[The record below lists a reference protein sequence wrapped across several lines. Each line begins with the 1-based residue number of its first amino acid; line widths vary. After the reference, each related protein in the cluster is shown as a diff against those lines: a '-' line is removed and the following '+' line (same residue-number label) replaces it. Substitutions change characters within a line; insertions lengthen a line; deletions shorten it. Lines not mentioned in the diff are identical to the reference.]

1 MAKPENRWQLLLVA
15 DDGRIVPFKRIKG
28 IALTL
33 AVLLVLLGLL
43 SAGLGWQWTAE
54 KVRHRKTKDRL
65 ADANRQLNHYKSE
78 VELITAELVLA
89 EVRMEEAGLPVT
101 KRRERALQ
109 PSSPKQTDISA
120 PEDAAEQ
127 PPEGKTTPE
136 TAPARES
143 EKEAS
148 EAPQEIVKPA
158 EADLSGAAP
167 AEEKEKEKPAVV
179 ALGELTVRHDTRK
192 KVLMARFR
200 VNNIAPGSSK
210 VAGKCVVVLKN
221 ESLEPDSWLALPK
234 VTLVDGVPDGKNG
247 RAFRISRFIVMELM
261 APAETDPS
269 VFDTARVYVFDSSED
284 TILVKDYPIT
294 LPPSVPAVEAESATP
309 ASDQPAADA
318 DAAAAPKKSTVALA
332 DIVLT
337 HNAGNKT
344 LTARF
349 RVKNAGVR
357 SAPVAGRCVV
367 VLKTGVEDQGSW
379 LTMPR
384 VKMVD
389 GQPQGNRGSSFRISR
404 FRDMEIEARGVADP
418 SEYESATVYVFDTS
432 GNMLLEETIP
442 LSLPAP
448 PTEAA
453 VPAPP
458 TGSQE
463 KPAAAPQSPD
473 SASRPE
479 AAGEPSGS
487 ESAAQ
492 QAPAA
497 ARSEDPSLT
506 DDSAPAAARSEDPS
520 LTDDAAPAVKED
532 SRSRF

>member
-28 IALTL
+28 IVLTL
-33 AVLLVLLGLL
+33 AVLMVLLGLL
-43 SAGLGWQWTAE
+43 CAGLGWQWTAE
-54 KVRHRKTKDRL
+54 KVRHRKTKDQL
-65 ADANRQLNHYKSE
+65 AGANRQLNHYKSE

-101 KRRERALQ
+101 KRRERTLQ
-109 PSSPKQTDISA
+109 PSSPKQMDISA
-120 PEDAAEQ
+120 SEDAAEQ
-127 PPEGKTTPE
+127 PPAGKTTPE
-136 TAPARES
+136 AAPARES

-158 EADLSGAAP
+158 KADSSGVAP
-167 AEEKEKEKPAVV
+167 ADEKEKEKPAAV
-179 ALGELTVRHDTRK
+179 ALGDLTVLHDIQK

-200 VNNIAPGSSK
+200 IDNNAPGSSK

-221 ESLEPDSWLALPK
+221 DSLEPDSWLALPK
-234 VTLVDGVPDGKNG
+234 VTLVNGVPDGKNG

-284 TILVKDYPIT
+284 PILEKDYPIT
-294 LPPSVPAVEAESATP
+294 LPPSVPAVEAESGKP
-309 ASDQPAADA
+309 SSDQPAENA
-318 DAAAAPKKSTVALA
+318 DAAVAPKKATVAVA

-349 RVKNAGVR
+349 RVKNTGAR
-357 SAPVAGRCVV
+357 SSPVAGRCVV

-389 GQPQGNRGSSFRISR
+389 GQPEGNRGSAFRISR
-404 FRDMEIEARGVADP
+404 FRDMEIKARDVADP
-418 SEYESATVYVFDTS
+418 SMYKSATVYVFDTS

-442 LSLPAP
+442 VSLPAP
-448 PTEAA
+448 STEAKA
-453 VPAPP
+453 L
-458 TGSQE
+458 
-463 KPAAAPQSPD
+463 KPAAESQ
-473 SASRPE
+473 PE
-479 AAGEPSGS
+479 AAGKPSGS
-487 ESAAQ
+487 ESAVQ

-497 ARSEDPSLT
+497 AP
-506 DDSAPAAARSEDPS
+506 SEDPS
-520 LTDDAAPAVKED
+520 LTDDAAPAARQD
-532 SRSRF
+532 SRSRFQSLPDLMNAAASNENP